1 MFSFIKK
8 YAESMNGVDVYPKI
22 AMFIFLVVF
31 VDMLLIV
38 WKADKKYIDE
48 LEHMPLNEN
57 DN

>member
-31 VDMLLIV
+31 VAMLLIV

>member
-8 YAESMNGVDVYPKI
+8 YSESMNGVDVYPKI

-31 VDMLLIV
+31 VAMLLIV